1 MNGAT
6 SIRVPGQE
14 GSLGTTES
22 LCPVCLERLPA
33 RRTAEGDDVYLEKL
47 CPEHGAFR
55 TIIWR
60 GPPSFPSW
68 VGPAKQPSRPPS
80 STDSARGC
88 PFDCGLC
95 PGHRQHTCCVL
106 LEVTRRCNL
115 ACPFC
120 FAASCE
126 EDSDPDRT
134 VIEGWYRSLLTRG
147 GPYNIQLSGG
157 EPTVREDLPD
167 LIALGRS
174 LGYDFIQLNTNGIR
188 LAEDVRYVKSLK
200 EAGLGCVFLQF
211 DGTSDAVYERM
222 RGAALLE
229 SKTAAIAHC
238 AEQHL
243 GVILVPTVVP
253 GVNSEDLGKIIE
265 YAVQR
270 APAVRG
276 VHFQPISYFGRY
288 PRPPSDSDRITL
300 PEVMNGIERQT
311 GGRIKASQLRPPSAE
326 NAHCSFQAHFVLGPD
341 GEFRQPMCP
350 TGSGCCAVKVSERG
364 GEADRGAQAGCCPPR
379 VVAEEASRARQHVA
393 RRWTFPGGDGPRGAE
408 PDGATRIDSLDAFLE
423 QVERGSF
430 CISGMAFQDVW
441 NVDLERL
448 RDCFLHVAGDGG
460 RVIPFCAHNLTD
472 AQGRPLHRP
481 GA

>member
-1 MNGAT
+1 MTEA
-6 SIRVPGQE
+6 
-14 GSLGTTES
+14 SLGTTES
-22 LCPVCLERLPA
+22 LCPVCLKRLPA

-55 TIIWR
+55 PIIWR

-68 VGPAKQPSRPPS
+68 VGPAKQPSRPRSP
-80 STDSARGC
+80 TEATRGC

-95 PGHRQHTCCVL
+95 PGHRQDTCCVL

-120 FAASCE
+120 FAASCK

-134 VIEGWYRSLLTRG
+134 VIEGWYRSLLSRG

-174 LGYDFIQLNTNGIR
+174 LGYGFIQLNTNGIR

-229 SKTAAIAHC
+229 AKTAAIAHC

-265 YAVQR
+265 YAAQR
-270 APAVRG
+270 APTVRG
-276 VHFQPISYFGRY
+276 VHFQPVSYFGRY
-288 PRPPSDSDRITL
+288 PRVPSDGDRITL
-300 PEVMNGIERQT
+300 PEVMSGIERQT

-326 NAHCSFQAHFVLGPD
+326 NAHCSFQAHFVLGSD

-350 TGSGCCAVKVSERG
+350 TGSGCCEVKVSERE
-364 GEADRGAQAGCCPPR
+364 GEAERGTQAGCCAPR
-379 VVAEEASRARQHVA
+379 VVAEEASRARQYVA

-408 PDGATRIDSLDAFLE
+408 PDGVTKTDSLDAFLE

-441 NVDLERL
+441 NIDLERL

-472 AQGRPLHRP
+472 ALRRPLHRP